1 MNANVIPQALHQA
14 LWLTVGTVERTAQGH
29 TQLNLRC
36 PGSAHSIGLF
46 AHDLVITGVKIDG
59 EDVEFEQRLS
69 VYKHPDPTEGKQLTA
84 QGAADLAEHSF
95 YEYQRLVQKEA
106 EPELIIQLP
115 NRGDETDGA
124 EAKAPE
130 FESED
135 AKVQRDI
142 DLVVTVAFAI
152 EQPNCG
158 LHFHGLYA
166 CTDNQLRRSRAWFP
180 CVDVPLAACPFEL
193 HFTVPA
199 SHMAVSCG
207 QLLKQAWSDNG
218 KSRSFHYKLSIATPP
233 QDIALAVGPFTAWQV
248 ALPTKAI
255 HVKAADNNASVAA
268 AAAAGSAAAGGSGHL
283 GAPPTPLQT
292 PPYSALRTP
301 RTPVLL
307 DAFGRGDSTITHFAP
322 PETKLAADHTLKT
335 LGLAFNMYETFLGCK
350 FPYKAL
356 QTVVLPEG
364 MAAEGMHSAA
374 GLQILAGEMMVHERT
389 VEQGIES
396 RLAIAYAVAQQWF
409 GVLMRPRTPADA
421 WLVEGLAGYLHDLF
435 LRRFLG
441 KNELRY
447 RRHKQRQAIYMADD
461 GQAPPL
467 YCKASP
473 ALQWGS
479 MYGTE
484 HLDPSG
490 LRKWKATA
498 VMWMLSAKVSE
509 DIFKK
514 QLERLAGAVANHLQ
528 QLQQGL
534 GMNAG
539 VDSEHD
545 PRLLSSREFLRE
557 LGKGAG
563 ARKEL
568 SALSLRWINL
578 RGLPHITAAFTYNK
592 KRNSIELAVRQQGSE
607 AAKRS
612 TEQAAEQ
619 AAKEGSA
626 VGLLRVLLKEHDH
639 DNVQM
644 VQLAAK
650 PLLLQDLKVNTKP
663 GARRGKKAG
672 KKKKDEAAE
681 AEDLDD
687 DEQTQ
692 HEQEIEDAAA
702 ADRPPVQWVEM
713 DPQME
718 TLASTCLLQP
728 DWMWAGQLER
738 SKDTAAQSVAV
749 AGLAALRPTTHT
761 AVSALEHCLQN
772 DQVYP
777 RIRCEA
783 AMALGTTASSDTEFA
798 GLHALLKIFRARC
811 HSSSA
816 SEQAHQIEQAQ
827 AGSNI
832 GEFLVNETLPLAIA
846 CVRDEKG
853 FSTPEAV
860 EVLVDVLKHTDNRG
874 SFYDNSSMLAAALEA
889 LGHLRLPDIKGL
901 QPVVKQLDRFLARE
915 KVLPSYHAVVAQAA
929 LRAFVELALSM
940 RPAATSLISRVSGV
954 CVEHSQAQ
962 WHPDL
967 RRTAYDCLMRM
978 AAAVAGLNATI
989 NLALDAIKLETSP
1002 LVRLGI
1008 MEDLQPITLQALR
1021 SPSLASPADPHSPPF
1036 QTQQHAQH
1044 AQHGTVPSTAERQ
1057 DMAAGQVEQD
1067 TLLRLHSVFSQQH
1080 SVKLR
1085 HLAFMLLSRLGGL
1098 PPTLYRPLEEPE
1110 VVGPQEP
1117 ASSLQ
1122 THAIGGG
1129 PAVSAKSGGR
1139 QGALSGPH
1147 GAVSGPH
1154 RMLSAEPSMRD
1165 LEEVTGKEIQSPFR
1179 VEATI
1184 EPRAPSSY
1192 PAEPHRPPGT
1202 AHPAAQPQQ
1211 EGAPQRTQGQP
1222 AGPSR
1227 KRIKSASPAPA
1238 LAASQEPG
1246 GPSGPAPVTAEELEA
1261 IMKGGGADQ
1270 QPRPRRKKQKTDSAA
1285 APSSQERSMSPA
1297 PINAAATAHHQQQQ
1311 QQMRDQLTGPRH
1323 FAAPPNRDSS
1333 SAALARPH
1341 VQAGRGK
1348 QLEPEQQLDANRAR
1362 VNTGT
1367 TGQQSARGESA
1378 ASAAAASHQTGGT
1391 FVMPPPRVSGAAP
1404 AGQAR
1409 LQQPQAAGQFGAARP
1424 AESYGGSVASDSAWG
1439 TEEERLERK
1448 RLKQEEKQRL
1458 KEMETSEEK
1467 AARRQAKRDK
1477 KARKSGRADT
1487 YSMADSAGGRTMD
1500 VSDITS

>member
-14 LWLTVGTVERTAQGH
+14 LWLTVNAVEKTAQGH

-46 AHDLVITGVKIDG
+46 AHDLDITGVKIDG

-69 VYKHPDPTEGKQLTA
+69 VCEQQETTEVPA
-84 QGAADLAEHSF
+84 QGAAELAEHSF

-115 NRGDETDGA
+115 NRGDETDGP
-124 EAKAPE
+124 EARNPE

-135 AKVQRDI
+135 AEVQRDI

-152 EQPNCG
+152 QQPNCG

-207 QLLKQAWSDNG
+207 QLLKQAWSGNG
-218 KSRSFHYKLSIATPP
+218 KSRTFHYRLSIATPP
-233 QDIALAVGPFTAWQV
+233 QDVALTVGPFTAWQV

-255 HVKAADNNASVAA
+255 HVKAADNNASLAA
-268 AAAAGSAAAGGSGHL
+268 AAAAGSAAAGHL
-283 GAPPTPLQT
+283 GAPPTPLRT

-307 DAFGRGDSTITHFAP
+307 DAFGRGESTITHFAP
-322 PETKLAADHTLKT
+322 PESKLAADHTLKT

-356 QTVVLPEG
+356 QTIVLPEG
-364 MAAEGMHSAA
+364 MAAESMHSAA

-473 ALQWGS
+473 ALLWGS

-498 VMWMLSAKVSE
+498 VMWLLSAKVSE

-514 QLERLAGAVANHLQ
+514 QLERLAGAVVNHLQ

-534 GMNAG
+534 GTNAG
-539 VDSEHD
+539 VDSEQD

-626 VGLLRVLLKEHDH
+626 VGLLKVLLKEHDH

-692 HEQEIEDAAA
+692 HDQELEDAAA

-783 AMALGTTASSDTEFA
+783 AMALGTTTSSDTEFA
-798 GLHALLKIFRARC
+798 GLHGLLKIFRARC

-816 SEQAHQIEQAQ
+816 SEQQPQVEQAQ
-827 AGSNI
+827 AGSNV
-832 GEFLVNETLPLAIA
+832 GEYLVNETLPLAIA
-846 CVRDEKG
+846 CVRDERG
-853 FSTPEAV
+853 FSPPEAV

-889 LGHLRLPDIKGL
+889 LGHLRLPDMKSL
-901 QPVVKQLDRFLARE
+901 QPVTKQLDRFLARE

-940 RPAATSLISRVSGV
+940 RPAAASLISRVSGV
-954 CVEHSQAQ
+954 CVEHSQTQ

-978 AAAVAGLNATI
+978 AAAVAGLDATI
-989 NLALDAIKLETSP
+989 NLALDAVELETAP

-1008 MEDLQPITLQALR
+1008 LEDLQPITLQALR
-1021 SPSLASPADPHSPPF
+1021 NPSPASSADPHSPPF
-1036 QTQQHAQH
+1036 QIQQHAQH
-1044 AQHGTVPSTAERQ
+1044 AQHVTVPSPAERQ

-1067 TLLRLHSVFSQQH
+1067 TLLRLHSVFCQQH

-1122 THAIGGG
+1122 THAMGGG
-1129 PAVSAKSGGR
+1129 PAKSGGR
-1139 QGALSGPH
+1139 HGAMSGPH
-1147 GAVSGPH
+1147 GAVSGPQ
-1154 RMLSAEPSMRD
+1154 RLLSAEPSMRD

-1179 VEATI
+1179 VEATVD
-1184 EPRAPSSY
+1184 PRAPCQY
-1192 PAEPHRPPGT
+1192 PADPHQPPGS
-1202 AHPAAQPQQ
+1202 AHPPAQSQQ
-1211 EGAPQRTQGQP
+1211 EGLPPHTRGQP

-1227 KRIKSASPAPA
+1227 KRPKSASPAPG

-1261 IMKGGGADQ
+1261 IMKGGGAEQ
-1270 QPRPRRKKQKTDSAA
+1270 QPKPRRKKQKTDAA
-1285 APSSQERSMSPA
+1285 TAPSSQERS
-1297 PINAAATAHHQQQQ
+1297 
-1311 QQMRDQLTGPRH
+1311 
-1323 FAAPPNRDSS
+1323 
-1333 SAALARPH
+1333 
-1341 VQAGRGK
+1341 
-1348 QLEPEQQLDANRAR
+1348 
-1362 VNTGT
+1362 
-1367 TGQQSARGESA
+1367 
-1378 ASAAAASHQTGGT
+1378 
-1391 FVMPPPRVSGAAP
+1391 
-1404 AGQAR
+1404 
-1409 LQQPQAAGQFGAARP
+1409 
-1424 AESYGGSVASDSAWG
+1424 SYGGSVASDSAWG

-1458 KEMETSEEK
+1458 KETETPEEK

>member
-14 LWLTVGTVERTAQGH
+14 LWLTVNTIERTAQGH

-46 AHDLVITGVKIDG
+46 AHDLDITGVKIDG

-69 VYKHPDPTEGKQLTA
+69 VYEQQEPPEVPA

-115 NRGDETDGA
+115 NRGDETDLA
-124 EAKAPE
+124 EARPPE

-135 AKVQRDI
+135 AKVQRDV

-158 LHFHGLYA
+158 LHFQGLYA

-207 QLLKQAWSDNG
+207 QLVKQAWSDNG
-218 KSRSFHYKLSIATPP
+218 KSRTFHYKLSIATPP

-255 HVKAADNNASVAA
+255 HVKAADKEASVAA
-268 AAAAGSAAAGGSGHL
+268 TAAAGSAAAGHL
-283 GAPPTPLQT
+283 GAPPTPLKT

-301 RTPVLL
+301 CTPVLL

-322 PETKLAADHTLKT
+322 PESKLAADHTLKT

-364 MAAEGMHSAA
+364 MAAESMHSAA

-409 GVLMRPRTPADA
+409 GVLMSPRTPADA

-473 ALQWGS
+473 ALLWGS

-534 GMNAG
+534 GTNAG

-578 RGLPHITAAFTYNK
+578 RGMPHITAAFTYNK
-592 KRNSIELAVRQQGSE
+592 KCNSIELAVQQTWQKRNSIELAVRQQGSE

-692 HEQEIEDAAA
+692 HDQEIEDAAA

-728 DWMWAGQLER
+728 DWMWSAQLER

-772 DQVYP
+772 DLVYP

-783 AMALGTTASSDTEFA
+783 AMALGTTASSHSELVHKLACADVVQDSLIRCEAAMALGTTATSDTEFA
-798 GLHALLKIFRARC
+798 GLHVLLKIFRARC

-816 SEQAHQIEQAQ
+816 SEQQPQVGQAQ
-827 AGSNI
+827 AGSNV
-832 GEFLVNETLPLAIA
+832 GEYLVDETLPLAIA
-846 CVRDEKG
+846 CVRDERG
-853 FSTPEAV
+853 FSPPEAV

-889 LGHLRLPDIKGL
+889 LGHLRLPDLKSL
-901 QPVVKQLDRFLARE
+901 QPVTKQLDRFLARE

-929 LRAFVELALSM
+929 LKAFVELALSM
-940 RPAATSLISRVSGV
+940 WPAAASLISRVCGV
-954 CVEHSQAQ
+954 CVEHSQGQ

-967 RRTAYDCLMRM
+967 RRTAYDCLMHM
-978 AAAVAGLNATI
+978 TAAVAGLEATI
-989 NLALDAIKLETSP
+989 NLALDAVELETAP
-1002 LVRLGI
+1002 LVRLGV
-1008 MEDLQPITLQALR
+1008 MEDLQPITLKALR
-1021 SPSLASPADPHSPPF
+1021 SQSPANPADPHSSPF
-1036 QTQQHAQH
+1036 QTQQHVQHAQHAQH
-1044 AQHGTVPSTAERQ
+1044 AQHGTVPPIAERQ
-1057 DMAAGQVEQD
+1057 DMAGGQVEQD

-1080 SVKLR
+1080 SMKLR

-1110 VVGPQEP
+1110 VVGTQEP

-1129 PAVSAKSGGR
+1129 LALSAKSGGR
-1139 QGALSGPH
+1139 HGALSGPH
-1147 GAVSGPH
+1147 GAVSGPQ

-1184 EPRAPSSY
+1184 DPRAPSSY
-1192 PAEPHRPPGT
+1192 PADPHQPPGT
-1202 AHPAAQPQQ
+1202 AHPAARPQQ
-1211 EGAPQRTQGQP
+1211 EGAPQNTQGQP

-1227 KRIKSASPAPA
+1227 KRPKSTSPAPG

-1261 IMKGGGADQ
+1261 IMKGG
-1270 QPRPRRKKQKTDSAA
+1270 
-1285 APSSQERSMSPA
+1285 
-1297 PINAAATAHHQQQQ
+1297 
-1311 QQMRDQLTGPRH
+1311 
-1323 FAAPPNRDSS
+1323 
-1333 SAALARPH
+1333 
-1341 VQAGRGK
+1341 
-1348 QLEPEQQLDANRAR
+1348 
-1362 VNTGT
+1362 
-1367 TGQQSARGESA
+1367 
-1378 ASAAAASHQTGGT
+1378 
-1391 FVMPPPRVSGAAP
+1391 
-1404 AGQAR
+1404 
-1409 LQQPQAAGQFGAARP
+1409 
-1424 AESYGGSVASDSAWG
+1424 
-1439 TEEERLERK
+1439 

-1458 KEMETSEEK
+1458 KEMETTEEK